1 MPKQMENESKEKLNA
16 EFFSSYKNLLTDY
29 IEERME
35 LAQLSAVEKTAIL
48 TAKLSFAAM
57 VLAFGLFALFFI
69 NILFALFLGDLL
81 NSRTLGFLII
91 VCFYLVLILLTFMLR
106 KKIEGPIMNMVV
118 KQIMSKTKH
127 S

>member
-1 MPKQMENESKEKLNA
+1 MENESKEKLNA

-91 VCFYLVLILLTFMLR
+91 VCFYLVLILLTFILR

>member
-1 MPKQMENESKEKLNA
+1 METESNEKLNS

-57 VLAFGLFALFFI
+57 VIAFGLFALFFI

-81 NSRTLGFLII
+81 HSRTMGFLVV
-91 VCFYLVLILLTFMLR
+91 VCFYLLLILITILLR

-118 KQIMSKTKH
+118 KQIMSKTPKV
-127 S
+127 

>member
-1 MPKQMENESKEKLNA
+1 MENESKEKLNA

>member
-1 MPKQMENESKEKLNA
+1 MENESKEKLNA

-127 S
+127 N

>member
-1 MPKQMENESKEKLNA
+1 METESKEKLNA

-57 VLAFGLFALFFI
+57 VIAFGLFALFFI

-81 NSRTLGFLII
+81 NSRTLGFLVV
-91 VCFYLVLILLTFMLR
+91 VCFYLLLILITILLR

-118 KQIMSKTKH
+118 KQIMSKTPKV
-127 S
+127 